1 MSNRAVAQEQIDSVL
16 RSAVE
21 AREVPGVVALAASDK
36 GAIYDGAFGVR
47 DLNAGGAMTGDTVF
61 RIASMTKAITSVAAM
76 QLVEQGKLGLDEPVP
91 PVDPAL
97 NAPQVLEGFDA
108 AGQPKLRPAK
118 RPITLRHLLTHTA
131 GFTYEWS
138 NPNTRRYVQT
148 TGMLPGSSG
157 KLAALRQ
164 PLAFDPG
171 DKWEY
176 GINIDW
182 VGRIVETVSGQPL
195 GDYLRDKICAPLG
208 MSDTGFTPTVEQRAR
223 LTPVHQRQ
231 ADGTLVPTAY
241 DFPIGPEFHNGGGA
255 LYSTGRDYLTF
266 LRMLLHDGELNGQRV
281 LRPET
286 VALINR
292 NQIGD
297 LQAGRLPSRV
307 LAGRMPGV
315 GMTERGRAEI
325 ASQAERLATEKIAAI
340 YASPLQRTRESAE
353 IVSARLGLPIELR
366 DDLLELD
373 FGEWTGTTFDAIRA
387 DPRWQAW
394 STQRSLSAIP
404 GGESMREV
412 QQRVVAA
419 LLELNERHLHETV
432 VLVSHGDVIRA
443 VLLFALGMPLD
454 FYNRIEIGQG
464 SISTIN
470 IGASAIRVTTLGE
483 RPPLP
488 SSGSSERAAR

>member
-1 MSNRAVAQEQIDSVL
+1 MTRTAVAQEQIDSVL

-108 AGQPKLRPAK
+108 AGQPRLRPAK

-138 NPNTRRYVQT
+138 NPNTQRYVQT

-208 MSDTGFTPTVEQRAR
+208 MSDTGFAPTVEQRAR
-223 LTPVHQRQ
+223 LAPVHQRQ

-241 DFPIGPEFHNGGGA
+241 DFPIDPEFHNGGGA

-281 LRPET
+281 LQPQT
-286 VALINR
+286 VALINQ

-297 LQAGRLPSRV
+297 LQAGRLPSQVPERAHDFELFPGMKVRWGLAYMLNLEPGPDGRSANSPSWAGIFNSYYWLDPARRV
-307 LAGRMPGV
+307 AGVILSQFLPFADPAMLRLYGRF
-315 GMTERGRAEI
+315 ERGV
-325 ASQAERLATEKIAAI
+325 
-340 YASPLQRTRESAE
+340 Y
-353 IVSARLGLPIELR
+353 
-366 DDLLELD
+366 
-373 FGEWTGTTFDAIRA
+373 
-387 DPRWQAW
+387 
-394 STQRSLSAIP
+394 
-404 GGESMREV
+404 
-412 QQRVVAA
+412 A
-419 LLELNERHLHETV
+419 LLE
-432 VLVSHGDVIRA
+432 
-443 VLLFALGMPLD
+443 
-454 FYNRIEIGQG
+454 
-464 SISTIN
+464 
-470 IGASAIRVTTLGE
+470 
-483 RPPLP
+483 
-488 SSGSSERAAR
+488 AR